1 MHIFIYCINYGVHH
15 LVLVIFLHAQDT
27 QDASETSSEASEVS
41 AATELEGDT
50 AETGEAPGM

>member
-1 MHIFIYCINYGVHH
+1 MFIYCIHYGVHD
-15 LVLVIFLHAQDT
+15 LVIAIFLHAQDAP
-27 QDASETSSEASEVS
+27 DASETSSEASEVS